1 MFHFNITLQRTST
14 VPGIQI
20 VLRNGPHRG
29 FGYAASYCPQE
40 DLLKQYLLVFSSSC
54 WTVLVLLVRNFWG
67 LTVLCTVLCKMLGIY
82 HAALAVMQIC
92 AFFINP
98 LLRGPWVSYTVWC
111 SIPDL
116 KVVICGFC
124 VLKRNGIYFF
134 LITKYVEICF
144 LHTITDWSFSY
155 QIGRHHWFLL
165 TKKLRIVTFPCAKL
179 MNCYFFT

>member
-54 WTVLVLLVRNFWG
+54 WTVLVLLVRSFWG

-98 LLRGPWVSYTVWC
+98 LLRGPWVSYMMLN
-111 SIPDL
+111 SRLKSGDL
-116 KVVICGFC
+116 WILCT
-124 VLKRNGIYFF
+124 LKKWYIF
-134 LITKYVEICF
+134 
-144 LHTITDWSFSY
+144 FSY
-155 QIGRHHWFLL
+155 YKVCRNL
-165 TKKLRIVTFPCAKL
+165 
-179 MNCYFFT
+179 FFTHNYRLVLFVPNR